1 MIRRRLAIGCTL
13 LFSAGLVSAQTTL
26 AQTSTAPR
34 AVLDQYCVSC
44 HNERTRTGNLALD
57 KIDVTRP
64 GDNSE
69 TWEKVVR
76 KVRAG
81 MMPPTGPLGARRPDR
96 ATLNSFVA
104 TLETGLD
111 RAAAQRG
118 PHLVPPGA
126 HRLNR
131 TEYRNAIRDLFDLE
145 IEVTELLPVDDSV
158 AGFDNVAAGLGMSTS
173 LMDAYVGAAEKIS
186 RLAMGTETLW
196 SRKSYRAMS
205 DYSQEYQVE
214 GLAFG
219 TRGGMLVRHYFPV
232 DGEYGIL
239 WAPVTGDGGPFGTLK
254 GEQLEITIDGERVR
268 LWDIDKE
275 VMPQARTND
284 DDPAGSFVKEV
295 RVPVKAGMHEV
306 GAAFLTR
313 NLAPLAGDFN
323 RHWKRTL
330 FATRNIGGF
339 QTAAHVSGL
348 DIQGPYKVTGIS
360 DTPSRRKILVCK
372 PAAPAQEAAC
382 ARTIVSKLAARA
394 FRRPSTAAD
403 VDGLMKFYQAGRANG
418 SFEKGIENAVMRIL
432 ADPDFIYRTEV
443 EPKGVAAGQSYR
455 ITDLELASR
464 LSFFLWSTIPDDEL
478 IALAVGRKLQDPE
491 VLASQVRRMLQDS
504 RAQQLT
510 VNFAGQWLGLRA
522 LPSATPAAQIFP
534 DFDDT
539 LRQAFRR
546 ETEMF
551 FDSIVREDR
560 NILDLLTADYT
571 FLNERLA
578 KHYGVPNVY
587 GSAFRRVTLDKQFDA
602 RRGLLG
608 KGAIL
613 TATSL
618 TNRTS
623 PVARG
628 KWVMMNILGTIP
640 PDPPPNVPELQTGAN
655 QANGAEARDDVSVR
669 ARMEAH
675 RANPVCASCHRIMD
689 PIGFALESFDGI
701 GLWRTRDGND
711 RVDSSGTF
719 VDGTK
724 LDGVTSLRETLFQY
738 SDQFVQTVTE
748 KLAIYALGREVTYQD
763 MPAIRAIVR
772 EAGRKDNRF
781 SAIVLGIVS
790 SDLFQ
795 RNMRMPASSGD

>member
-1 MIRRRLAIGCTL
+1 VKKIAIGCAL
-13 LFSAGLVSAQTTL
+13 LLPAVLASAQTAPPPANLT
-26 AQTSTAPR
+26 PR

-44 HNERTRTGNLALD
+44 HNDRTRTGKLALD
-57 KIDVTRP
+57 NIDVTRP
-64 GDNSE
+64 GDNPE
-69 TWEKVVR
+69 IWEKVVR

-96 ATLNSFVA
+96 PTLNSFVA
-104 TLETGLD
+104 ALETGLD
-111 RAAAQRG
+111 RAAAARG
-118 PHLVPPGA
+118 PHLPPPGA

-131 TEYRNAIRDLFDLE
+131 SEYRNAIRDLLDLE
-145 IEVTELLPVDDSV
+145 IDVTELLPVDDSV

-196 SRKSYRAMS
+196 TRKSYRAMS
-205 DYSQEYQVE
+205 DYSQEYHVE

-232 DGEYGIL
+232 DGEYGIA

-284 DDPAGSFVKEV
+284 DDPAGTFVKEV
-295 RVPVKAGMHEV
+295 RVSIKAGMHEV
-306 GAAFLTR
+306 GAGFLAR

-348 DIQGPYKVTGIS
+348 DIQGPYKVAGVS

-372 PAAPAQEAAC
+372 PATAAEEANC
-382 ARTIVSKLAARA
+382 ARTIISKFATRA
-394 FRRPSTAAD
+394 FRRPMVAAD
-403 VDGLMKFYQAGRANG
+403 VDALVKFYEAGRRNG
-418 SFEKGIENAVMRIL
+418 GFEKGIESALMRIL
-432 ADPDFIYRTEV
+432 ADPEFIYRTEA
-443 EPKGVAAGQSYR
+443 EPAGVAAGQSYR

-464 LSFFLWSTIPDDEL
+464 LSFFLWSSIPDDEL
-478 IALAVGRKLQDPE
+478 MALATQRKLQDPE
-491 VLASQVRRMLQDS
+491 ILASQVRRMLHDS
-504 RAQQLT
+504 RSEQFT

-546 ETEMF
+546 ETELF
-551 FDSIVREDR
+551 FDSVVREDR
-560 NILDLLTADYT
+560 SVLELLTADYT
-571 FLNERLA
+571 YVNERLA
-578 KHYGVPNVY
+578 KHYGLPNVY
-587 GSAFRRVTLDKQFDA
+587 GSAFRRVTLGKEFDV

-640 PDPPPNVPELQTGAN
+640 PDPPPNVPELETGAN
-655 QANGAEARDDVSVR
+655 QANGAEAPDEVSVR

-675 RANPVCASCHRIMD
+675 RSNAVCASCHRIMD
-689 PIGFALESFDGI
+689 PIGFALESFDGV
-701 GLWRTRDGND
+701 GMWRTRDGND
-711 RVDSSGTF
+711 RVDPSGMF

-724 LDGVTSLRETLFQY
+724 LDGVSSLRDTLVQY
-738 SDQFVQTVTE
+738 SDQFVQTITE
-748 KLAIYALGREVTYQD
+748 KLAIYALGREVGYQD

-772 EAGRKDNRF
+772 EAARKEHRF
-781 SAIVLGIVS
+781 SAIVLGIVN

-795 RNMRMPASSGD
+795 RNMRIPSSGD